1 MWKLKGDERD
11 REELGIKW
19 EEENDRKFGRME
31 TKKIYRKMPEN
42 FGINLMAEINR
53 KIGPQLPGLISGYS

>member
-1 MWKLKGDERD
+1 M
-11 REELGIKW
+11 GIKW

-42 FGINLMAEINR
+42 CGINLMAEINR